1 MLMALSPTDSKPAGL
16 QLISSLSLVIGYFT
30 FHLSSFPPFEPH
42 RHIGHLVF
50 FKLYYCGFYFQL
62 SLIFNHPKISHKGAK
77 TIREFSLPF
86 TFYRLPFTIHLSSLI
101 SQNFTQSR
109 KAAKTIRE
117 FSLPFTVYFL
127 LFTVYYSP
135 LISHLSPL
143 ISHLSLLTVHR
154 LLCAILFLK
163 SGINFFHRN
172 FNFFP
177 GYPLVVNSFILL
189 PNNFDKQ

>member
-1 MLMALSPTDSKPAGL
+1 MLMALIPTDSKPAGL
-16 QLISSLSLVIGYFT
+16 QLISSLLLVIGYFT

-86 TFYRLPFTIHLSSLI
+86 T
-101 SQNFTQSR
+101 
-109 KAAKTIRE
+109 
-117 FSLPFTVYFL
+117 VYFL

-135 LISHLSPL
+135 LISHLSSL
-143 ISHLSLLTVHR
+143 IS
-154 LLCAILFLK
+154 LFLLFTVYFLQYFFL
-163 SGINFFHRN
+163 SPVLIFFTGISIFF
-172 FNFFP
+172 
-177 GYPLVVNSFILL
+177 LVTLWWSILL
-189 PNNFDKQ
+189 YFCLTILTNNDRNTKYCHNRSR

>member
-16 QLISSLSLVIGYFT
+16 QFISSLSLVIGYFT

-62 SLIFNHPKISHKGAK
+62 SLIFNHPKISNKGAK
-77 TIREFSLPF
+77 IIREFSLLF
-86 TFYRLPFTIHLSSLI
+86 TVHFLLFTIHFSSLI

-135 LISHLSPL
+135 LISHLS
-143 ISHLSLLTVHR
+143 LLTVHR
-154 LLCAILFLK
+154 LLFAILFLK

>member
-1 MLMALSPTDSKPAGL
+1 M
-16 QLISSLSLVIGYFT
+16 
-30 FHLSSFPPFEPH
+30 
-42 RHIGHLVF
+42 VF
-50 FKLYYCGFYFQL
+50 
-62 SLIFNHPKISHKGAK
+62 IFNYLSFLITQKFQTKAQRQYVNFPYCS
-77 TIREFSLPF
+77 PF
-86 TFYRLPFTIHLSSLI
+86 TFYCLLFTSHLSPLI

-135 LISHLSPL
+135 LISHLS
-143 ISHLSLLTVHR
+143 LLTVHR
-154 LLCAILFLK
+154 LLFAILFLK

>member
-1 MLMALSPTDSKPAGL
+1 M
-16 QLISSLSLVIGYFT
+16 
-30 FHLSSFPPFEPH
+30 
-42 RHIGHLVF
+42 VF
-50 FKLYYCGFYFQL
+50 IFNY
-62 SLIFNHPKISHKGAK
+62 LIFNHPKISNKGAK

-86 TFYRLPFTIHLSSLI
+86 TVYFLLFTIHFSPLI

-135 LISHLSPL
+135 LTSHLS
-143 ISHLSLLTVHR
+143 SLSLLTVHR
-154 LLCAILFLK
+154 LLFAILFLK